1 MGEIKELKDVTG
13 ETDSEISETS
23 GNNAQKARLSKLEI
37 FVLTVQGLCILT
49 NGGLFLKFVA
59 LQDVLGE

>member
-37 FVLTVQGLCILT
+37 FVLIVQGLCILT